1 MILQASGL
9 SSGRG
14 RLPGGTGGQS
24 ITFPGQNER
33 QLMENTAWIT
43 LFFAGL
49 LETGWALG
57 LKYTEGFTKIGPSV
71 ATLAVMAGSI
81 YLLSRSL
88 SGLPLGTAYAVWT
101 GIGAIGTVIAG
112 IMLFGESRSVVRLLC
127 LLLIVSGIVGLRFCS
142 DA

>member
-1 MILQASGL
+1 
-9 SSGRG
+9 
-14 RLPGGTGGQS
+14 
-24 ITFPGQNER
+24 
-33 QLMENTAWIT
+33 MENTAWIT

-71 ATLAVMAGSI
+71 ATLVVMAGSI